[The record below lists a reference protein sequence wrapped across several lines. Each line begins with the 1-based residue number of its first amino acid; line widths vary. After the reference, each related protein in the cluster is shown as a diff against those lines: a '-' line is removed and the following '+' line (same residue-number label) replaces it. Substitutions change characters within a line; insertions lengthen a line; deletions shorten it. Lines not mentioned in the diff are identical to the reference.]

1 MGTIDSKGLLSK
13 GMLWRDA
20 YEENCREDTQVKD
33 GGRLKGKSTI
43 TSERRAGW
51 LAASVTL
58 GSRVDL
64 AHVHEKPCLSPLCV
78 ASVSSERSRSC
89 SWDPFSLC
97 SSQLIFPF
105 LGFPLLSL
113 IFNTEG
119 HDRISEGYFL
129 V

>member
-1 MGTIDSKGLLSK
+1 MGATDSKGLLPK
-13 GMLWRDA
+13 AVLRRDA
-20 YEENCREDTQVKD
+20 YGENCREDTQVKD

-64 AHVHEKPCLSPLCV
+64 AHVHKKPSLSPLCG
-78 ASVSSERSRSC
+78 ASVSSEGSHSC
-89 SWDPFSLC
+89 SRDPFSLC

-105 LGFPLLSL
+105 LGFPLLSS
-113 IFNTEG
+113 IFIPEG